1 MISCSS
7 WITWGNDEAA
17 LVLFDGRD
25 GSYHALNEAG
35 SAIWREL
42 NAGLEPSAVAERL
55 SAGRRELLDVISKD
69 VDEFVA
75 SSLRLGLLQAD

>member
-1 MISCSS
+1 MISRAPWIS
-7 WITWGNDEAA
+7 WGSNEAS

-35 SAIWREL
+35 SAIWK
-42 NAGLEPSAVAERL
+42 AL
-55 SAGRRELLDVISKD
+55 SAGRQPSDVVELLVVGRSDLRAVISAD

-75 SSLRLGLLQAD
+75 AALGKGLLVAE